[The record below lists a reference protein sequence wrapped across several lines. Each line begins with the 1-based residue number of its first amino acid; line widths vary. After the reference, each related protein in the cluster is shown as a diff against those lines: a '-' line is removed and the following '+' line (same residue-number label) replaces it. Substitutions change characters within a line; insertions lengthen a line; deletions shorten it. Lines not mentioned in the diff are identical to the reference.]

1 MGYAAMTFWLYS
13 EAVMKP
19 ADIEAVLTDWG
30 KCQWELVA
38 FLPAQEKGSDQYRA
52 IFKRPDDSND
62 GPEEERDFVHNEI
75 KGLRESLL
83 TAFQMIRQKTALV
96 CDLATVLSPLVKA
109 VVHEDEEEY
118 GDLSLGEAYRK
129 CADEL
134 AEEQN
139 QIRLETLKP
148 IDAAILRLKAK

>member
-83 TAFQMIRQKTALV
+83 TAFQMIRQQTALV
-96 CDLATVLSPLVKA
+96 CDLSRRNMGTCLWARLIGNART
-109 VVHEDEEEY
+109 
-118 GDLSLGEAYRK
+118 SLPK
-129 CADEL
+129 
-134 AEEQN
+134 N
-139 QIRLETLKP
+139 KIR
-148 IDAAILRLKAK
+148 